1 MGYSPWGHKESDT
14 TERLSAHTCMQGR
27 CMEVLYL
34 SKNSGHFILHP
45 QYMHMHMY
53 IHAYTYSG
61 SSSVMD
67 EGVRKPVTGKSLQ
80 RGQKQAALSEPID
93 LEQ

>member
-1 MGYSPWGHKESDT
+1 MHAGEVSGSFIPIQEQRSLH
-14 TERLSAHTCMQGR
+14 SAPSTHAYAQ
-27 CMEVLYL
+27 
-34 SKNSGHFILHP
+34 
-45 QYMHMHMY
+45 
-53 IHAYTYSG
+53 AYTYSR

-80 RGQKQAALSEPID
+80 REQKQAVLSEPID